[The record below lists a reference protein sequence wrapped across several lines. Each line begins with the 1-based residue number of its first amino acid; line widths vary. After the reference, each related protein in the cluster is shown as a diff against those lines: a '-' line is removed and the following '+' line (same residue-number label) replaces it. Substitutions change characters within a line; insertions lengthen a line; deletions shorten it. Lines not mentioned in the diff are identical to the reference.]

1 MEQTFNLSKKKTDSC
16 GWGINVKEIM
26 YCSPV
31 NIKIKGVYI
40 LHVNTCFWLHV
51 FTCAYKV
58 VFFICLFL
66 FHPSVT
72 NQYQSIPIYLS
83 FGIVNRY
90 QSISTRIFAID
101 WPSSINYI
109 DWIPQVMSEVD
120 LRDT

>member
-51 FTCAYKV
+51 FTCAYTV

-72 NQYQSIPIYLS
+72 DQYNRGAVYKKS
-83 FGIVNRY
+83 F
-90 QSISTRIFAID
+90 
-101 WPSSINYI
+101 
-109 DWIPQVMSEVD
+109 
-120 LRDT
+120 